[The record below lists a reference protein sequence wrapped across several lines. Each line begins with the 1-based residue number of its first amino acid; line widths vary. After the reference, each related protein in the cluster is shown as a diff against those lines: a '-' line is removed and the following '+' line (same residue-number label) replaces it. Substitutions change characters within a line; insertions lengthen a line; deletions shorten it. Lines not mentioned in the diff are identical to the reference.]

1 MQLSVEVKPQ
11 AKKDEVLQISANHLR
26 VRTTAPAKDNQA
38 NLAMIKL
45 VAEYL
50 GLKKSQIIII
60 AGEKNKNKIIQ
71 ILKR

>member
-1 MQLSVEVKPQ
+1 MQLNVQVKPQ
-11 AKKDEVLQISANHLR
+11 AKKDEVLQVNTDHLQ
-26 VRTTAPAKDNQA
+26 VKTTAAAQDNQA

-45 VAEYL
+45 VAQYL
-50 GLKKSQIIII
+50 GLKKSQIIIV